1 MSGQTVNGQRNQRDA
16 ENGLYPQM
24 PSERSQAVQ
33 KPTPS
38 RPPPRRQ
45 DTIDMEVIPLNRS
58 QSAPTGVETDDRRR
72 ARRIFDNVSC
82 VCEII
87 T

>member
-1 MSGQTVNGQRNQRDA
+1 MSGQVGKSQHNQRDA

-24 PSERSQAVQ
+24 PSERGHSAQ

-58 QSAPTGVETDDRRR
+58 QSAPTGIETDDRRR
-72 ARRIFDNVSC
+72 ARRIFDNVSYI
-82 VCEII
+82 CEIL